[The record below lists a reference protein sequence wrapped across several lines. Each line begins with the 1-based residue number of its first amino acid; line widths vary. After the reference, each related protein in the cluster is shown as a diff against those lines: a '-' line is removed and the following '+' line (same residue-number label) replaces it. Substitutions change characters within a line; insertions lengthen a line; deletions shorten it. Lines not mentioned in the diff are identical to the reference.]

1 MLNRRTDNRQAALA
15 VSPTTVAV
23 GLVFCFV
30 FLGSFFPVLIAKWG
44 TESPFLFATAWQAG
58 AVIGMLAMLVIGY
71 RALFFNRSVWRLLL
85 GRTLSWSM
93 LFWMLAQ
100 CDGALF
106 AWSAGIIDV
115 SISTV
120 LYQLSPVMTILLI
133 ERLFRSEGR
142 YRGVGLLQ
150 VVAFGLGA
158 AGVAAVVASQS
169 GGLGN
174 PLSFNGISTLA
185 AAGGMALA
193 LAAAASASC
202 ESFGFSWAASLAVRL
217 PPVPGHDRASLEVF
231 AVVAGAV
238 ICSLFAIALIGSIGL
253 ARQEPVEPNSLM
265 IGLLGGPLLSAV
277 PTILWRKAN
286 LMTGNLGVNVVR
298 YLLPLLSLGWL
309 FAFSLAGDVDARLV
323 FFGALMVVGANL
335 FVYLEGRDARQAAT
349 ADNPGGR
356 DIDVPIA
363 DLIADGESEHLE
375 FKSSLRMNL
384 NTRTTDRR
392 VELGALK
399 TLAAFMNSTGGV
411 LVVGV
416 SDDGR
421 PVGVQVDGFASED
434 RMGLHLRNIAITRMG
449 PAAMSC
455 VHARF
460 ETYCGVRV
468 MAVRCDPSP
477 VPVYVRGPD
486 ESVEFYIRAGPSS
499 SSLSVRDSHEY
510 IVTRF

>member
-1 MLNRRTDNRQAALA
+1 
-15 VSPTTVAV
+15 
-23 GLVFCFV
+23 
-30 FLGSFFPVLIAKWG
+30 
-44 TESPFLFATAWQAG
+44 
-58 AVIGMLAMLVIGY
+58 
-71 RALFFNRSVWRLLL
+71 
-85 GRTLSWSM
+85 
-93 LFWMLAQ
+93 
-100 CDGALF
+100 
-106 AWSAGIIDV
+106 
-115 SISTV
+115 
-120 LYQLSPVMTILLI
+120 
-133 ERLFRSEGR
+133 
-142 YRGVGLLQ
+142 
-150 VVAFGLGA
+150 
-158 AGVAAVVASQS
+158 
-169 GGLGN
+169 
-174 PLSFNGISTLA
+174 
-185 AAGGMALA
+185 
-193 LAAAASASC
+193 
-202 ESFGFSWAASLAVRL
+202 
-217 PPVPGHDRASLEVF
+217 
-231 AVVAGAV
+231 
-238 ICSLFAIALIGSIGL
+238 
-253 ARQEPVEPNSLM
+253 
-265 IGLLGGPLLSAV
+265 
-277 PTILWRKAN
+277 
-286 LMTGNLGVNVVR
+286 MTGNLGVNVVR

-399 TLAAFMNSTGGV
+399 TLAAFMNSAGGT

>member
-1 MLNRRTDNRQAALA
+1 
-15 VSPTTVAV
+15 
-23 GLVFCFV
+23 
-30 FLGSFFPVLIAKWG
+30 
-44 TESPFLFATAWQAG
+44 
-58 AVIGMLAMLVIGY
+58 
-71 RALFFNRSVWRLLL
+71 
-85 GRTLSWSM
+85 
-93 LFWMLAQ
+93 
-100 CDGALF
+100 
-106 AWSAGIIDV
+106 
-115 SISTV
+115 
-120 LYQLSPVMTILLI
+120 
-133 ERLFRSEGR
+133 
-142 YRGVGLLQ
+142 
-150 VVAFGLGA
+150 
-158 AGVAAVVASQS
+158 
-169 GGLGN
+169 
-174 PLSFNGISTLA
+174 
-185 AAGGMALA
+185 MALA

-253 ARQEPVEPNSLM
+253 ARQGPVEPNSLV

-298 YLLPLLSLGWL
+298 YLLPILSLGWL

-335 FVYLEGRDARQAAT
+335 FVYLEGRDARQDAT

-363 DLIADGESEHLE
+363 DLIADGESERLE
-375 FKSSLRMNL
+375 FKSALRMNL
-384 NTRTTDRR
+384 NTQTTDRR

-399 TLAAFMNSTGGV
+399 TLAAFMNSTGAV

-460 ETYCGVRV
+460 ETYGGVRV

>member
-1 MLNRRTDNRQAALA
+1 
-15 VSPTTVAV
+15 
-23 GLVFCFV
+23 
-30 FLGSFFPVLIAKWG
+30 
-44 TESPFLFATAWQAG
+44 
-58 AVIGMLAMLVIGY
+58 
-71 RALFFNRSVWRLLL
+71 
-85 GRTLSWSM
+85 
-93 LFWMLAQ
+93 
-100 CDGALF
+100 
-106 AWSAGIIDV
+106 
-115 SISTV
+115 
-120 LYQLSPVMTILLI
+120 
-133 ERLFRSEGR
+133 
-142 YRGVGLLQ
+142 
-150 VVAFGLGA
+150 
-158 AGVAAVVASQS
+158 
-169 GGLGN
+169 
-174 PLSFNGISTLA
+174 
-185 AAGGMALA
+185 
-193 LAAAASASC
+193 
-202 ESFGFSWAASLAVRL
+202 
-217 PPVPGHDRASLEVF
+217 
-231 AVVAGAV
+231 
-238 ICSLFAIALIGSIGL
+238 
-253 ARQEPVEPNSLM
+253 
-265 IGLLGGPLLSAV
+265 
-277 PTILWRKAN
+277 
-286 LMTGNLGVNVVR
+286 
-298 YLLPLLSLGWL
+298 
-309 FAFSLAGDVDARLV
+309 
-323 FFGALMVVGANL
+323 MVVGANL

-399 TLAAFMNSTGGV
+399 TLAAFMNSAGGT

>member
-30 FLGSFFPVLIAKWG
+30 FLSSFFPVLIAKWG

-115 SISTV
+115 TISTV

-174 PLSFNGISTLA
+174 SLSFNGISTLA

-399 TLAAFMNSTGGV
+399 TLAAFMNSRRGHA
-411 LVVGV
+411 
-416 SDDGR
+416 SGR
-421 PVGVQVDGFASED
+421 
-434 RMGLHLRNIAITRMG
+434 GLRRRPARRGPGRRLR
-449 PAAMSC
+449 
-455 VHARF
+455 
-460 ETYCGVRV
+460 
-468 MAVRCDPSP
+468 
-477 VPVYVRGPD
+477 VRGPHGPASPQHRD
-486 ESVEFYIRAGPSS
+486 HPDGSGRHVVRPRA
-499 SSLSVRDSHEY
+499 VRDLLRCPGHGGALRP
-510 IVTRF
+510 VPGAGLCQGAG